1 MRPFTHSAA
10 HGQSAMRPNSRAGWL
25 VALLAVA
32 AVSTALSAQQDST
45 SQPAPAPQTPPAQSP
60 PAQSPPADTQ
70 HAASPTADTMT
81 KPAAVVMPA
90 ASDTTQASNP
100 SDSTQGGQ
108 THTVKK
114 GDTLWDLSQTYLND
128 PFLWPEIYRI
138 NTTIVRDPHWIYPG
152 QVLHI
157 PGGVQNVAA
166 DQVDQM
172 EPRFEPEA
180 VPMRSGGA
188 TVFRED
194 FKKRL
199 AGGDHLEPTSVEY
212 AHTPVRVGEFYAAPW
227 LDAVGGPKGQGKLVA
242 TAEIPG
248 IAKTLAVAE
257 RLGPE
262 TRAYITLPAGIV
274 AAKGDRLVVFNR
286 GPILLDGGQ
295 VMQPTAIVQVEA
307 TDNGGEATTV
317 RIIQQYDE
325 VLIGQS
331 VMPLDRFNM
340 STDAH
345 AAPLQLGPQARVIY
359 IPSRA
364 LLPTIGFY
372 VILDATTKD
381 GIKVGDEFTL
391 YRAREKATVPGTMDQ
406 VTLPEEPIALAQV
419 VRVTDHGTTA
429 IILDQ
434 RQPSIKIGTPARLT
448 ARMP

>member
-60 PAQSPPADTQ
+60 PADTQ
-70 HAASPTADTMT
+70 AASPTADTMT
-81 KPAAVVMPA
+81 NPSAVVMPA

-100 SDSTQGGQ
+100 SDSTQVGQ

-166 DQVDQM
+166 DPVDQM
-172 EPRFEPEA
+172 EPRFQPEP
-180 VPMRSGGA
+180 VPMRSGGP

-194 FKKRL
+194 FRKRL
-199 AGGDHLEPTSVEY
+199 TGGNHLEPTSIEY

-227 LDAVGGPKGQGKLVA
+227 LDAVGGPKAQGKLVA
-242 TAEIPG
+242 TADIPG

-262 TRAYITLPAGIV
+262 SRAYITLPAGVV

-286 GPILLDGGQ
+286 GPTLLDGGQ

-345 AAPLQLGPQARVIY
+345 AAPLQLGPQARVIF

-364 LLPTIGFY
+364 VLPTVGFY

-381 GIKVGDEFTL
+381 GVKLGDEFTL
-391 YRAREKATVPGTMDQ
+391 YRAREKATVPGTTDQ

>member
-1 MRPFTHSAA
+1 MT
-10 HGQSAMRPNSRAGWL
+10 
-25 VALLAVA
+25 
-32 AVSTALSAQQDST
+32 TT
-45 SQPAPAPQTPPAQSP
+45 
-60 PAQSPPADTQ
+60 PAD
-70 HAASPTADTMT
+70 SM
-81 KPAAVVMPA
+81 
-90 ASDTTQASNP
+90 QASP
-100 SDSTQGGQ
+100 SDSTQTGQ

-128 PFLWPEIYRI
+128 PFLWPEIYRV

-152 QVLHI
+152 QVLRI
-157 PGGVQNVAA
+157 PGGGVQNVAS
-166 DQVDQM
+166 DQM

-180 VPMRSGGA
+180 VPMRSGGP
-188 TVFRED
+188 TVFHED
-194 FKKRL
+194 ISKRL
-199 AGGDHLEPTSVEY
+199 SGGSHLEPTSLEY
-212 AHTPVRVGEFYAAPW
+212 EHTPVRVGEFYAAPW

-274 AAKGDRLVVFNR
+274 AAKGDRLMVFNR
-286 GPILLDGGQ
+286 GPVLQDGGE

-345 AAPLQLGPQARVIY
+345 AAPLALGPQSHVIY
-359 IPSRA
+359 VPSRA
-364 LLPTIGFY
+364 VLPSIGSY
-372 VILDATTKD
+372 IILDATAKD
-381 GIKVGDEFTL
+381 GVKLGDEFTL
-391 YRAREKATVPGTMDQ
+391 YRPREKAPIPGTADE

-419 VRVTDHGTTA
+419 VKVTDHGTTA

-434 RQPSIKIGTPARLT
+434 RQPSIKEGTAARVT

>member
-10 HGQSAMRPNSRAGWL
+10 HGQSAMRPNSRVGWL
-25 VALLAVA
+25 VALLFVA
-32 AVSTALSAQQDST
+32 AASAALPAQQDST
-45 SQPAPAPQTPPAQSP
+45 SQPAPAPAPQTQPAQ
-60 PAQSPPADTQ
+60 PAAPAPVDTQ
-70 HAASPTADTMT
+70 AAAP
-81 KPAAVVMPA
+81 
-90 ASDTTQASNP
+90 ASDTTHQPAAATSATPADSTPSATP
-100 SDSTQGGQ
+100 SDTTAGQ

-152 QVLHI
+152 QVLRI
-157 PGGVQNVAA
+157 PGGVQNVVA
-166 DQVDQM
+166 DQM

-180 VPMRSGGA
+180 VPMRSGGP
-188 TVFRED
+188 TVFHDD
-194 FKKRL
+194 FAKRL
-199 AGGDHLEPTSVEY
+199 SGGSQLGPNSLDY
-212 AHTPVRVGEFYAAPW
+212 AHTAVRVGEFYAAPW
-227 LDAVGGPKGQGKLVA
+227 LDAVGGPKSQGKLVA

-262 TRAYITLPAGIV
+262 SRAYITLPNGIV
-274 AAKGDRLVVFNR
+274 AAKGDRLMVFNH
-286 GPILLDGGQ
+286 GAVLPDGGQ

-325 VLIGQS
+325 VLIGQG

-340 STDAH
+340 TTDAK
-345 AAPLQLGPQARVIY
+345 AAPLSLGPQSKIVFV
-359 IPSRA
+359 PSRA
-364 LLPTIGFY
+364 LLPSIGSY
-372 VILDATTKD
+372 VILDATNKD
-381 GIKVGDEFTL
+381 GVKIGDEFTL
-391 YRAREKATVPGTMDQ
+391 YRAREKAPIPGTADV

-419 VRVTDHGTTA
+419 VKVTDEGTTA

-434 RQPSIKIGTPARLT
+434 RHPSIKIGTPARLT

>member
-25 VALLAVA
+25 VALLAAA
-32 AVSTALSAQQDST
+32 AVSTALPAQQDST
-45 SQPAPAPQTPPAQSP
+45 SQPAPAPAPQTPT
-60 PAQSPPADTQ
+60 PADTQ
-70 HAASPTADTMT
+70 AAP
-81 KPAAVVMPA
+81 K
-90 ASDTTQASNP
+90 ASDTTHVPAAVTTSAPADSTQANP
-100 SDSTQGGQ
+100 SDSTQPAGQ

-128 PFLWPEIYRI
+128 PFMWPEIYRI

-152 QVLHI
+152 QVLRI
-157 PGGVQNVAA
+157 PGGGVQHVAS
-166 DQVDQM
+166 DQM

-180 VPMRSGGA
+180 VPMRSGGP

-194 FKKRL
+194 ITKRL
-199 AGGDHLEPTSVEY
+199 SGGSHLEPTSLEY
-212 AHTPVRVGEFYAAPW
+212 EHTPVRVGEFYAAPW

-248 IAKTLAVAE
+248 IAKTEAVAE

-262 TRAYITLPAGIV
+262 TRAYITLPNGIV
-274 AAKGDRLVVFNR
+274 AAKGDRLMVFNR
-286 GPILLDGGQ
+286 GPVLQDGGQ

-325 VLIGQS
+325 VLIGQG
-331 VMPLDRFNM
+331 VLPLDRFNM
-340 STDAH
+340 TTDAH
-345 AAPLQLGPQARVIY
+345 ATPLALGPQSRVIY
-359 IPSRA
+359 VPSRA
-364 LLPTIGFY
+364 VLPSIGSY
-372 VILDATTKD
+372 IILDATTKD
-381 GIKVGDEFTL
+381 GVKLGDEFTL
-391 YRAREKATVPGTMDQ
+391 YRPREKAPIPGTSDQ

-419 VRVTDHGTTA
+419 VKVTDHGTTA

-434 RQPSIKIGTPARLT
+434 RQPSIKQGTAARLT

>member
-1 MRPFTHSAA
+1 
-10 HGQSAMRPNSRAGWL
+10 MRPNSRAGWL
-25 VALLAVA
+25 VALLAAA
-32 AVSTALSAQQDST
+32 AVSTSLPAQQDST
-45 SQPAPAPQTPPAQSP
+45 SQPAPAPQAPPAQTAP
-60 PAQSPPADTQ
+60 TDTQ
-70 HAASPTADTMT
+70 AASPAADTTHM
-81 KPAAVVMPA
+81 PAAVMAPT
-90 ASDTTQASNP
+90 DTTQANP
-100 SDSTQGGQ
+100 SDSTQSAGQ
-108 THTVKK
+108 THRVKK

-128 PFLWPEIYRI
+128 PFMWPEIYRI

-152 QVLHI
+152 QVLRI
-157 PGGVQNVAA
+157 PGGGVQNVAA
-166 DQVDQM
+166 DQM
-172 EPRFEPEA
+172 EPRFEPQA
-180 VPMRSGGA
+180 VPMRSGGL
-188 TVFRED
+188 TVFHED
-194 FKKRL
+194 FSKRL
-199 AGGDHLEPTSVEY
+199 SGGTHLEPTSLEY

-286 GPILLDGGQ
+286 GAVLQDGGQ

-325 VLIGQS
+325 VIIGQG

-340 STDAH
+340 TTDAH
-345 AAPLQLGPQARVIY
+345 AAPLALGPQSHVIFV
-359 IPSRA
+359 PSRA
-364 LLPTIGFY
+364 VLPSIGSY
-372 VILDATTKD
+372 IILDATTKD
-381 GIKVGDEFTL
+381 GVKLGDEFTL
-391 YRAREKATVPGTMDQ
+391 YRPREKAPIPGTSDQ

-419 VRVTDHGTTA
+419 VKVTDHGTTA

-434 RQPSIKIGTPARLT
+434 RQPSIKEGTAARLT

>member
-10 HGQSAMRPNSRAGWL
+10 HGHSATRPNSHAGWL
-25 VALLAVA
+25 VALLAVV
-32 AVSTALSAQQDST
+32 AVSTALPAQQDST
-45 SQPAPAPQTPPAQSP
+45 SQPAPAPQTPPAQA
-60 PAQSPPADTQ
+60 PAPADTQ
-70 HAASPTADTMT
+70 AAHQSADTT
-81 KPAAVVMPA
+81 HVPAAVMTPTP
-90 ASDTTQASNP
+90 SDTTQANP
-100 SDSTQGGQ
+100 SDSTQVSGQ

-152 QVLHI
+152 QVLRI
-157 PGGVQNVAA
+157 PGGGVQNVA
-166 DQVDQM
+166 DQM
-172 EPRFEPEA
+172 EPRLAPEA
-180 VPMRSGGA
+180 VPMRSGGP
-188 TVFRED
+188 TVFHED
-194 FKKRL
+194 FSKRL
-199 AGGDHLEPTSVEY
+199 SGGNHLEPTSLEY

-227 LDAVGGPKGQGKLVA
+227 LDAVGGPKSQGKLVA

-248 IAKTLAVAE
+248 IAKTESVAE
-257 RLGPE
+257 RLGPA

-274 AAKGDRLVVFNR
+274 AAKGDRLVVFKR
-286 GPILLDGGQ
+286 GPVLIDGGQ
-295 VMQPTAIVQVEA
+295 LMQPTAIVQVEA

-325 VLIGQS
+325 VEIGQS

-345 AAPLQLGPQARVIY
+345 AAPLALGPQAHVIFV
-359 IPSRA
+359 PSRA
-364 LLPTIGFY
+364 VLPSVGSY

-381 GIKVGDEFTL
+381 GVKLGDEFTL
-391 YRAREKATVPGTMDQ
+391 YRPREKAPIPGTSDQ

-419 VRVTDHGTTA
+419 VKVTDRGTTA

-434 RQPSIKIGTPARLT
+434 RHPSIKEGTAARLT

>member
-1 MRPFTHSAA
+1 MRPFSHSAA
-10 HGQSAMRPNSRAGWL
+10 HGQSAVRPTSRAGWL

-32 AVSTALSAQQDST
+32 AVSTALPAQQDST
-45 SQPAPAPQTPPAQSP
+45 SQPAPAPQTPPAPSP
-60 PAQSPPADTQ
+60 VPADTQ
-70 HAASPTADTMT
+70 AAPQASDTTA
-81 KPAAVVMPA
+81 KPASVMTPA
-90 ASDTTQASNP
+90 ASDTTQAANA
-100 SDSTQGGQ
+100 DTTQTGGQ

-114 GDTLWDLSQTYLND
+114 GDTLWDLSHTYLND

-152 QVLHI
+152 QVLRI
-157 PGGVQNVAA
+157 PGGVENVAVN
-166 DQVDQM
+166 QVDQS

-180 VPMRSGGA
+180 VPMRSTGP
-188 TVFRED
+188 TVFHDELRQ
-194 FKKRL
+194 RL
-199 AGGDHLEPTSVEY
+199 SGGSQLEPTSLEY
-212 AHTPVRVGEFYAAPW
+212 AHTPVRSGEFYAAPW
-227 LDAVGGPKGQGKLVA
+227 LDVAGGPKAQGKLVA

-257 RLGPE
+257 RLGPQS
-262 TRAYITLPAGIV
+262 RAYITLPAGVV
-274 AAKGDRLVVFNR
+274 AAKGDRFVVFNR
-286 GPILLDGGQ
+286 GAILPDGGQ

-317 RIIQQYDE
+317 RIVQQFDE

-345 AAPLQLGPQARVIY
+345 AAPLELGPQSRVIFV
-359 IPSRA
+359 PSGA
-364 LLPTIGFY
+364 VLPTVGFY
-372 VILDATTKD
+372 VILDATSKD
-381 GIKVGDEFTL
+381 GIKIGDEFTL
-391 YRAREKATVPGTMDQ
+391 YRAREKAPIPGTADQ

-419 VRVTDHGTTA
+419 VKVTDHGTTA

-434 RQPSIKIGTPARLT
+434 RHPSIKQGTPARLT